1 MSEMHFNAENMFT
14 DGDIEVMVTRTQ
26 AGDLVTSSSS
36 EQTSQVK
43 EHGDAYGGLGPSL
56 HQRRVMIV
64 NL

>member
-1 MSEMHFNAENMFT
+1 MSLMHYNVENMFT
-14 DGDIEVMVTRTQ
+14 NGDVEVVVTRTQ

-36 EQTSQVK
+36 EQTGQVK

-56 HQRRVMIV
+56 HQRRVLIL